1 MFNRLFVDHPRTVDE
16 SYTQHWVVASS
27 FGLRM
32 IVAGIGTIIHGFVPG
47 LLTHAGSDMIRKL
60 HGEMAR
66 SQSGAARVEAK
77 PLGRWQPEYEI

>member
-16 SYTQHWVVASS
+16 SYTQHWAVASS

-32 IVAGIGTIIHGFVPG
+32 IIAGIGTIIHGFVPG

-60 HGEMAR
+60 HGEMTRRHSRATK
-66 SQSGAARVEAK
+66 VETK
-77 PLGRWQPEYEI
+77 PLGRWQAEYEI